1 MGHYNLAPTPKLLQ
15 PCYTDNI
22 TFFLMF
28 YEYEQ
33 AKKLC
38 LELRVCQKY
47 SPGMVSS
54 AELCVINRDRVYGA
68 NVSAPLLVA

>member
-1 MGHYNLAPTPKLLQ
+1 
-15 PCYTDNI
+15 
-22 TFFLMF
+22 MF

-54 AELCVINRDRVYGA
+54 AESCVINRDRVYGA